1 MSSLTPDVAI
11 VIVTYNSRALIADL
25 LDSISGA
32 LDGATA
38 EVVVVDNNSRDG
50 TADYVAQRDDCM
62 LVRSAN
68 VGYAAGINRG
78 VMEAQKAGAILALN
92 PDVIF
97 RRGSIPPMLRA
108 LRRENTGIVVPQVR
122 GGEGDLS
129 MSLRREPSILRSL
142 GLTATRLSVFSEYI
156 NKRSLYASPRI
167 VDWALGAAILM
178 SRECYDS
185 LVGWDESYFLYSEE
199 TDLCLRARDKG
210 FLTVYEPS
218 SVVVHIGGQSGR
230 DHRTHSMRC
239 INRVRLYRRRHG
251 VIAAWC
257 FLVLTA
263 AFELRWALRG
273 RRESWTA
280 VRALARPEQRP
291 IELKCSDTLMPR

>member
-1 MSSLTPDVAI
+1 MSSLIPDVTI
-11 VIVTYNSRALIADL
+11 VIVTYNSRALISGL
-25 LDSISGA
+25 LDSIPSA
-32 LDGATA
+32 LDGAIG
-38 EVVVVDNNSRDG
+38 EVIVVDNSSRDG
-50 TADYVAQRDDCM
+50 TADYVAEREDCS

-78 VMEAQKAGAILALN
+78 VTAAQRAGAILALN
-92 PDVIF
+92 PDVIL
-97 RRGSIPPMLRA
+97 RPGSIPPMLHA
-108 LRRENTGIVVPQVR
+108 LRRDDTGIVVPQVR

-142 GLTATRLSVFSEYI
+142 GLTATRLSIFSEYI
-156 NKRSLYASPRI
+156 NKRSLYTSPRI
-167 VDWALGAAILM
+167 VDWALGAAVLM

-185 LVGWDESYFLYSEE
+185 LAGWDESYFLYSEE

-218 SVVVHIGGQSGR
+218 SVIVHIGGQSGQ

-239 INRVRLYRRRHG
+239 INRVRLYRRRHSC
-251 VIAAWC
+251 IAAWC
-257 FLVLTA
+257 FLALTA

-273 RRESWTA
+273 RRESWVA
-280 VRALARPEQRP
+280 VRALARPQQRP
-291 IELKCSDTLMPR
+291 IEIKCSDSLMPR

>member
-1 MSSLTPDVAI
+1 MSSLIPDVTI
-11 VIVTYNSRALIADL
+11 VIVTYNSRRLIPGL
-25 LDSISGA
+25 LDSIPSA
-32 LDGATA
+32 LDGAIG
-38 EVVVVDNNSRDG
+38 EVIVVDNSSGDG
-50 TADYVAQRDDCM
+50 TADYVAERDDCT

-78 VMEAQKAGAILALN
+78 VTAAQRARAILALN
-92 PDVIF
+92 PDVIL
-97 RRGSIPPMLRA
+97 RPGSIRPMLHA
-108 LRRENTGIVVPQVR
+108 LRRANTGIVVPQVR

-156 NKRSLYASPRI
+156 NRRSLYASPRI
-167 VDWALGAAILM
+167 VDWALGAAVLM
-178 SRECYDS
+178 SRDCYDS
-185 LVGWDESYFLYSEE
+185 LGGWDESYFLYSEE

-218 SVVVHIGGQSGR
+218 SVIVHIGGQSGQ

-239 INRVRLYRRRHG
+239 INRVRLYRRRHSG
-251 VIAAWC
+251 IAAWC

-280 VRALARPEQRP
+280 VRALARPRQRP
-291 IELKCSDTLMPR
+291 IELKCSDSLMPR

>member
-11 VIVTYNSRALIADL
+11 VVVTYNSRALIGDL
-25 LDSISGA
+25 LDSMSDA
-32 LDGATA
+32 LDGVTA

-50 TADYVAQRDDCM
+50 TANYVAERGDCT

-78 VMEAQKAGAILALN
+78 VMEARRARAILALN
-92 PDVIF
+92 PDVIL
-97 RRGSIPPMLRA
+97 RPGSIPPMLRA
-108 LRRENTGIVVPQVR
+108 LRRENAGIVVPQVR

-142 GLTATRLSVFSEYI
+142 GLTATQLSAFSEYI
-156 NKRSLYASPRI
+156 NRRSLYASPRI
-167 VDWALGAAILM
+167 VDWALGATILM

-185 LVGWDESYFLYSEE
+185 LGGWDESYFLYSEE

-218 SVVVHIGGQSGR
+218 SVVVHIGGQSGQ

-251 VIAAWC
+251 AIAAWC
-257 FLVLTA
+257 FLVLTT

-273 RRESWTA
+273 RRESWSA
-280 VRALARPEQRP
+280 IKALFRPEQRP